1 MPSISVTATQAPS
14 TGKKVGFRE
23 MFVTADGRNHLLTFI
38 LVSTLFAL
46 WGFCN
51 GQLDTLNKHFQNSL
65 GVTLAESTFVQ
76 FVTFIGYAIMAF
88 PAGMFAHRFGYKG
101 GILLGLGLVAA
112 GSFWFIPAT
121 RIGTYPAFLTGLFII
136 AFGLACLETVANPYT
151 TVLGPPE
158 ASAARINLAQSTNG
172 LGVLLGPIIGGAF
185 YLSDTG
191 QVNISND
198 KLYLPYLGI
207 GIVVTLLAIAFALSK
222 VPEVRE
228 ATTASSSSSSSGTGR
243 LWNRPHFAF
252 AVFAQFCYVGAQ
264 IALWGLFINY
274 LTSKD
279 TMPPLSGGLAHALP
293 ASWTFADGDIFRV
306 TDRGGS
312 WMLSLGGFGLFL
324 VGRLSGSWAM
334 RMFKPQKTLA
344 LYGAINVAMM
354 LLVFLRLGWLSV
366 FGLFASNFF
375 MSIMFP
381 TIFSL
386 GLVGLGDKTK
396 KASSFIVMSI
406 GGGAVFPLLNGWI
419 AGHFSLSTGAIV
431 PLLCFAAVMAY
442 ALSWEKLELK
452 GRTAA

>member
-1 MPSISVTATQAPS
+1 MASISVPATQAPA

-23 MFVTADGRNHLLTFI
+23 MFSTADGRNHLLTFV
-38 LVSTLFAL
+38 LVCTLFGL

-65 GVTLAESTFVQ
+65 KVTLAESTLVQ

-101 GILLGLGLVAA
+101 GILLGLGLVAT
-112 GSFWFIPAT
+112 GCFWFIPAT
-121 RIGTYPAFLTGLFII
+121 QIGTFPAFLTGLFII

-158 ASAARINLAQSTNG
+158 GAAARINLAQSTNG
-172 LGVLLGPIIGGAF
+172 LGVLLGPIVGGAF

-191 QVNISND
+191 EVNISND

-207 GIVVTLLAIAFALSK
+207 AIIVSLLALAFVFSK
-222 VPEVRE
+222 VPEVRQ
-228 ATTASSSSSSSGTGR
+228 AGSDDVAAKGR
-243 LWNRPHFAF
+243 LWNRPHFAL
-252 AVFAQFCYVGAQ
+252 AVLAQFCYVGAQ
-264 IALWGLFINY
+264 IAIWGLFINY
-274 LTSKD
+274 LTSKV
-279 TMPPLSGGLAHALP
+279 TMPALSTGLAHALP
-293 ASWTFADGDIFRV
+293 SSWTFADGEVYRI

-312 WMLSLGGFGLFL
+312 WLLSLGGFGLFL
-324 VGRLSGSWAM
+324 VGRLTGSWAM
-334 RMFKPQKTLA
+334 RVFKPQKTLA
-344 LYGAINVAMM
+344 LYGAINVLMM
-354 LLVFLRLGWLSV
+354 LLVVARLGWLSV

-386 GLVGLGDKTK
+386 GLVGLGDNTK

-406 GGGAVFPLLNGWI
+406 GGGAVFPVLNGWI

-431 PLLCFAAVMAY
+431 PLLCFAVVAGY
-442 ALSWEKLELK
+442 ALLWEKLEAK
-452 GRTAA
+452 GRAAA